1 MNRAVFFILCGVF
14 AAGCSEPPARRTFSE
29 NDLMPPESRQTA
41 GAHFPDGRSIAQPAV
56 PQTADVQV
64 EVKEEPEASRKNP
77 FLRESEESLF
87 ESTKDRLPITGLN
100 LSAIFYSPGTSAA
113 IIDGKFFKEGD
124 IVDNKRIITISPEEV
139 ILKDAQSV
147 YVLQL
152 KGILN

>member
-1 MNRAVFFILCGVF
+1 MVFFILCGVF
-14 AAGCSEPPARRTFSE
+14 AAGCSEPAARRTFSE
-29 NDLMPPESRQTA
+29 NDLMPPESRQAA
-41 GAHFPDGRSIAQPAV
+41 GVHLPDGRLIVQPAV
-56 PQTADVQV
+56 RQDAGVQV
-64 EVKEEPEASRKNP
+64 EEKNEPEGSRKNP

-100 LSAIFYSPGTSAA
+100 LSAIFYSPGTSAV

-124 IVDNKRIITISPEEV
+124 IVDNKRIITIFPEEV

-152 KGILN
+152 EGILN